1 MRSARLVGLAWTA
14 GVVMIAGPHLAIAQE
29 RPVTPP
35 VGVAAPFPIPAPQKY
50 ATSRPTP
57 AVPPLPLP
65 RPRDQEP
72 AGDASATSDAKGTDP
87 GDAALTTCLTELA
100 ARGGEAL
107 PVASEDTREATGACA
122 IPGAVTFSRVDAAG
136 ARPVSLDS
144 AVTIR
149 CTLALEVTTWIR
161 EDLAPIAK
169 RHGAD
174 LAQLTGVG
182 GYACRPRNGQAGAQI
197 SEHASGN
204 ALDLLGLRLTDGRV
218 IELSSTD
225 PATRTIREDIRAS
238 ACARFLTVLGP
249 GADSAHKNHVH
260 LDMRRRRGD
269 FRMCQW
275 DVK

>member
-1 MRSARLVGLAWTA
+1 
-14 GVVMIAGPHLAIAQE
+14 MITGPHLSVAQE
-29 RPVTPP
+29 RPITSPA
-35 VGVAAPFPIPAPQKY
+35 GVAAPFPIPAPQKR

-57 AVPPLPLP
+57 ALPPLPLP
-65 RPRDQEP
+65 RPSDHGP
-72 AGDASATSDAKGTDP
+72 AGDASATSDTKATDP
-87 GDAALTTCLTELA
+87 GDAALATCLTALA

-107 PVASEDTREATGACA
+107 PVSSEETREATGACA
-122 IPGAVTFSRVDAAG
+122 IPGAVTFSRVNAAG
-136 ARPVSLDS
+136 APLVSLDS
-144 AVTIR
+144 SVTIR
-149 CTLALEVTTWIR
+149 CTLALELSSWIR
-161 EDLAPIAK
+161 DDLAPIAK

-174 LAQLTGVG
+174 LAELTGVG
-182 GYACRPRNGQAGAQI
+182 GFACRPRNGQAGAQI

-225 PATRTIREDIRAS
+225 AATRTIREDIRNS

-249 GADSAHKNHVH
+249 GADSAHKSHVH
-260 LDMRRRRGD
+260 LDMRQRRGY